1 MLKLQNNKISVS
13 WWDMT
18 DLIKDLTEKIPLEVP
33 LADSIYGIPRGGLIP
48 AVMLSH
54 STGLP
59 LVDTI
64 GKNTLVV
71 DDMTD
76 SGVTMNKMPGQWT
89 AVLYHKPHTST
100 FTPNVY
106 SKLHEG
112 DEWLVFPWED
122 FKAPAKQDYLQSD
135 EFLEFAE
142 REDNSVVW
150 SEEDSKLHTIGGLTN
165 DKEGLFMK
173 FQNKINKP
181 WIYESPD
188 GGKTVT
194 RRKMGDNKKEII

>member
-1 MLKLQNNKISVS
+1 MLKIEPNKISVS

-18 DLIKDLTEKIPLEVP
+18 DLIKDLTAKIPFEVP

-76 SGVTMNKMPGQWT
+76 SGVTMDKMPGQFT
-89 AVLYHKPHTST
+89 AVLYHKPHTSI

-106 SKLHEG
+106 SELHKG
-112 DEWLVFPWED
+112 DEWLIFPWENSN
-122 FKAPAKQDYLQSD
+122 APAKQDYLQSD

-142 REDNSVVW
+142 REDNSVEW

-165 DKEGLFMK
+165 DKEGSFME
-173 FQNKINKP
+173 FQNKINKN
-181 WIYESPD
+181 
-188 GGKTVT
+188 G
-194 RRKMGDNKKEII
+194 

>member
-1 MLKLQNNKISVS
+1 MLKIEPNKIAVS
-13 WWDMT
+13 WWDMQ
-18 DLIKDLTEKIPLEVP
+18 DLIKDLTEKILFEVP

-59 LVDTI
+59 LVDVI

-76 SGVTMNKMPGQWT
+76 SGVTMDKMPGQWT
-89 AVLYHKPHTST
+89 AVLFHKPHTSV

-112 DEWLVFPWED
+112 DEWLVFPWENT
-122 FKAPAKQDYLQSD
+122 KAPAKQDYLQSD
-135 EFLEFAE
+135 EFLEFAALQ
-142 REDNSVVW
+142 DAVGNDTAAL
-150 SEEDSKLHTIGGLTN
+150 DSLEGPHYIAGMTN
-165 DKEGLFMK
+165 DKKGSFMK
-173 FQNKINKP
+173 FINKIDKN
-181 WIYESPD
+181 
-188 GGKTVT
+188 G
-194 RRKMGDNKKEII
+194 

>member
-1 MLKLQNNKISVS
+1 MMKLTNNKMSVS

-18 DLIKDLTEKIPLEVP
+18 DLIKDLAEKIPFEVP
-33 LADSIYGIPRGGLIP
+33 LVDSIYGIPRGGLIP

-54 STGLP
+54 KLGLP
-59 LVDTI
+59 MVETI

-71 DDMTD
+71 DDMSD
-76 SGVTMNKMPGQWT
+76 SGVTLSKMPGQWS
-89 AVLYHKPHTST
+89 AVLFHKPHTSC

-112 DEWLVFPWED
+112 DEWLVFPWEEFD
-122 FKAPAKQDYLQSD
+122 APAKQGYLQSD

-150 SEEDSKLHTIGGLTN
+150 SEEDSKLYTI
-165 DKEGLFMK
+165 F
-173 FQNKINKP
+173 F
-181 WIYESPD
+181 
-188 GGKTVT
+188 
-194 RRKMGDNKKEII
+194 